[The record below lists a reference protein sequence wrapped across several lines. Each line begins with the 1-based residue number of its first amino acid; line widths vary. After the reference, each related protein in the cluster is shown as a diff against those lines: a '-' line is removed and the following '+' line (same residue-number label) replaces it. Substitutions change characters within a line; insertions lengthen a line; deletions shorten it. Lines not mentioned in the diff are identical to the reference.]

1 MQSKEYRKV
10 LEEEKKRERGRKR
23 EEKKERKYGENGGR
37 RGGRRAEGSLYT
49 SVISYSC
56 SHTVP
61 ATPGQ
66 NLSDGECTYTS
77 NCRYTFVLF

>member
-10 LEEEKKRERGRKR
+10 LEEKKKGERGRKR
-23 EEKKERKYGENGGR
+23 EERKERKYGENGGR
-37 RGGRRAEGSLYT
+37 RGGRRAEGSLCT

-56 SHTVP
+56 SHMVP
-61 ATPGQ
+61 AAPGQ

-77 NCRYTFVLF
+77 NC

>member
-37 RGGRRAEGSLYT
+37 RGGRRAEGSLCT
-49 SVISYSC
+49 SAISYSC

-61 ATPGQ
+61 AAPGQ

-77 NCRYTFVLF
+77 NCRYTFVLL

>member
-1 MQSKEYRKV
+1 M
-10 LEEEKKRERGRKR
+10 LEKEKKRERGRKR
-23 EEKKERKYGENGGR
+23 EERKERKYGENGGR
-37 RGGRRAEGSLYT
+37 RERGGRRAEGSLCT
-49 SVISYSC
+49 SAISYSC

-77 NCRYTFVLF
+77 NCRYTFVLL